1 MSLRLFDRQIG
12 MDVTVEGAECGFK
25 NSPSLP
31 PSIPVA
37 LSLAAP
43 QIEGSTALFRQLL

>member
-1 MSLRLFDRQIG
+1 M
-12 MDVTVEGAECGFK
+12 
-25 NSPSLP
+25 LP

-43 QIEGSTALFRQLL
+43 QIEGSTAEFELEEERTVESSKSP